1 LRERIV
7 KVMRS
12 ALPKQLSA
20 AGAAIALVGLLSVSS
35 GRAGGDPPA
44 APLTTVA
51 AIRHLSPQE
60 AEQGLPVKLQGVI
73 SYNAPG
79 FNLMF
84 LQDETGG
91 IYVHPRGLD
100 ATLGQLPA
108 GTLVSI
114 EGITVPGQFAP
125 RVEGPNK
132 TPVTVTRLGERAL
145 PDPLQL
151 TIDQLADPQYHGLWI
166 EVGGVVRSLRTFR
179 DANAKWKA
187 VLTVGPSNARFTA
200 VINGK
205 AAHDPTLGELV
216 GAQVRMRGVYGSDF
230 NERRQLLGVRLFV
243 TSRNEIT
250 VERKSS
256 GSPFSLHDRPISSL
270 MQFSSDSDSAT
281 RACVRGTV
289 TARGGRNGFY
299 MQDDTAGLWVTG
311 EGLPGVHAGNIVN
324 VVGFPALRAWSPVLE
339 DAEVHIEG
347 RGPLPHAKV
356 LSAADALRGEHCFER
371 VVVEAELLQAAQDE
385 FQPAFVMQSG
395 GQVFLAKLAGEAAGQ
410 SLPRVAEG
418 SLLRLTGV
426 CFNDVDR
433 QIDPRPF
440 RDQPNEFARTATFR
454 LLLDSPEDIVVA
466 QPPPWWTI
474 QRLAGVVAMLLAVLC
489 AAGLWVALLRRK
501 IAAQTAI
508 IRERLA
514 REAVHDERTR
524 IARELHDTLEQEITG
539 IAMHIDVATALL
551 DQSPDT
557 ARQSLDTARLLL
569 DRSRTESRRSIWEL
583 RSTALEQ
590 GGLAAAF
597 AEQTNESRREGGP
610 DIELSVDGPPRRL
623 PAKTEIH
630 LFRIGHEALT
640 NAIKHSDAQHVSLRL
655 RFDDEEVSVAVED
668 DGEGFDLPINGA
680 AQNGHFG
687 LLGMRERAAKIQARL
702 EIDSA
707 HGRGTRVSAA
717 VHIPA
722 AQRAVP

>member
-1 LRERIV
+1 
-7 KVMRS
+7 MRS
-12 ALPKQLSA
+12 PSPKQLSA
-20 AGAAIALVGLLSVSS
+20 TGAALVCLLSVSS
-35 GRAGGDPPA
+35 SRAGGDPPA

-51 AIRHLSPQE
+51 AVRHLSPQE
-60 AEQGLPVKLQGVI
+60 AEQGLRVKLQGVI

-100 ATLGQLPA
+100 ATLGQFPA
-108 GTLVSI
+108 RTLVSL
-114 EGITVPGQFAP
+114 EGITAPGQFAP

-132 TPVTVTRLGERAL
+132 TPVSVTRLGERAL
-145 PDPLQL
+145 PEPLRL
-151 TIDQLADPQYHGLWI
+151 TIDQLADPQYHCLWI
-166 EVGGVVRSLRTFR
+166 EVGGVVRSLRTFL
-179 DANAKWKA
+179 DANSKWKA

-200 VINGK
+200 VIHGK
-205 AAHDPTLGELV
+205 AAQDPTLGELI
-216 GAQVRMRGVYGSDF
+216 GAQVRMRGVYGSEF

-243 TSRNEIT
+243 TSRTEIT

-256 GSPFSLHDRPISSL
+256 GSPFSLHHRPISSL
-270 MQFSSDSDSAT
+270 MQFSSDSDSSS
-281 RACVRGTV
+281 RACVHGTV
-289 TARGGRNGFY
+289 TARGGRNGFC
-299 MQDDTAGLWVTG
+299 MQDETAGLWVTG
-311 EGLPGVHAGNIVN
+311 EGLPEVHAGDIVN

-347 RGPLPHAKV
+347 RGPSPHAKV

-371 VVVEAELLQAAQDE
+371 VMVEAELLQAAQDQS
-385 FQPAFVMQSG
+385 QPALVMQSG
-395 GQVFLAKLAGEAAGQ
+395 GQVFLAKLARDGTGQ
-410 SLPRVAEG
+410 SLPRIEEG
-418 SLLRLTGV
+418 SLLRLTGI

-433 QIDPRPF
+433 QIERRPF
-440 RDQPNEFARTATFR
+440 RDQPNKFARTATFR

-501 IAAQTAI
+501 ITAQTAI
-508 IRERLA
+508 IRERSA
-514 REAVHDERTR
+514 REAVYDERTR

-539 IAMHIDVATALL
+539 IAMHIDVATAVLG
-551 DQSPDT
+551 QSPET

-597 AEQTNESRREGGP
+597 AEQASESRRDGGP
-610 DIELSVDGPPRRL
+610 QIDLSIEGLPRRL

-640 NAIKHSDAQHVSLRL
+640 NAIKHSHAQQVAIRL
-655 RFDDEEVSVAVED
+655 RFEDEEVGVAVED
-668 DGEGFDLPINGA
+668 DGTGFELPVNGA

-687 LLGMRERAAKIQARL
+687 LLGMRERAAKIQARF
-702 EIDSA
+702 EIDSTR
-707 HGRGTRVSAA
+707 GRGTRVAAA
-717 VHIPA
+717 VRAPA
-722 AQRAVP
+722 SQRAVP